1 MATLTVI
8 LEDLYKLARVSAGI
22 PQRYTLDDG
31 LRVDVLIHHGE
42 TQLQISR
49 IEEFPS
55 LDEYRE
61 ILDNWPVVVDWT
73 EPTPAAHS
81 GRKFLIAG
89 WLRPTQQ
96 FNQ

>member
-1 MATLTVI
+1 MATLEII
-8 LEDLYKLARVSAGI
+8 LEDLYKLARASSGI

-55 LDEYRE
+55 LDEYRD
-61 ILDNWPVVVDWT
+61 ILDNWPVQVDWP

-81 GRKFLIAG
+81 GRRFLIAG
-89 WLRPTQQ
+89 WLQPTQEFTQ
-96 FNQ
+96 